1 MGVLD
6 GNESARLNKELVREQ
21 RIASSINADYDST
34 GRGPSMFFLNGTPSE
49 GKSAEELETALHN
62 EVQKLIRD
70 GVTEEELARVKAQVV
85 SGHVFQLDSMF
96 YQAMQIG
103 QLESVGLSYRDLD
116 TSIKKLQAVTAEQVR
131 DVAIKYLIED
141 SLTVA
146 TLDPQ
151 PLVQRSSITPPR
163 GLQH

>member
-1 MGVLD
+1 
-6 GNESARLNKELVREQ
+6 
-21 RIASSINADYDST
+21 
-34 GRGPSMFFLNGTPSE
+34 
-49 GKSAEELETALHN
+49 
-62 EVQKLIRD
+62 
-70 GVTEEELARVKAQVV
+70 
-85 SGHVFQLDSMF
+85 MF

-116 TSIKKLQAVTAEQVR
+116 TIIKKLQAVTAEQVR